1 MMKFIINNTTFPDSV
16 LKDAITTTA
25 IVSFWIEKDGNL
37 TEIKIEKSVNE
48 YLDREAVRVVKSM
61 PKWTPGK
68 QRGKPVKVKMV
79 IPIRFELD

>member
-16 LKDAITTTA
+16 LKDANTTTA

-37 TEIKIEKSVNE
+37 TEIKIEKSVND
-48 YLDREAVRVVKSM
+48 YLDRETVRVVKSM
-61 PKWTPGK
+61 TKWTPGK
-68 QRGKPVKVKMV
+68 QREKPVKVKMV

>member
-1 MMKFIINNTTFPDSV
+1 MKFIINNTTFPDSV

-37 TEIKIEKSVNE
+37 TEIKIEKSVND

-61 PKWTPGK
+61 TKWTPGK